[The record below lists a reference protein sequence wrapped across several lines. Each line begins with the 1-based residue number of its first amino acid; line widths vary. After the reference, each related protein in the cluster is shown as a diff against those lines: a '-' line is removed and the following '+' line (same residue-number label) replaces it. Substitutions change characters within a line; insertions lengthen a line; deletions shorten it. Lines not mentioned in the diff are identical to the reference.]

1 MADGTIIKTKGR
13 VQIRL
18 KCGGYH
24 GIVEAR
30 VFLDMDKAMILGIP
44 WLVKTNPHID
54 WTHPTVVVKEGQD
67 WIPLP
72 LAPQREDAS
81 AIVLNQIS
89 AKRETKI
96 FKKKE
101 LKGGFVGVIRRVELP
116 IVDQE
121 GQVASIVEDT
131 KWWDQV
137 PASIQEVLLE
147 YDDVFP

>member
-1 MADGTIIKTKGR
+1 M
-13 VQIRL
+13 QIRL

-24 GIVEAR
+24 GIVEPG
-30 VFLDMDKAMILGIP
+30 VFPGMDEAMILGIP

-54 WTHPTVVVKEGQD
+54 WTRPTMVVKEGQD
-67 WIPLP
+67 WISLP
-72 LAPQREDAS
+72 LAPQREDPS

-89 AKRETKI
+89 AKRVAKI

-101 LKGGFVGVIRRVELP
+101 LKGGFVGVIWRVELP

-121 GQVASIVEDT
+121 GQVASIAKDT

-137 PASIQEVLLE
+137 PASI
-147 YDDVFP
+147 